1 MQRSEQEVHEGRIPK
16 DHAKIYANFQ
26 RNCIININFNSIVLS
41 SLTNRILGWN
51 DFATI
56 EVCSLFL
63 IVILTFFCLKK
74 KKNTEECWT
83 CPRFGTA
90 EHFNLLGFLQL
101 ELTCKA
107 LLQYIYFL
115 VKWEISVPSIPNTD
129 W

>member
-1 MQRSEQEVHEGRIPK
+1 MICNNRSVQFI
-16 DHAKIYANFQ
+16 F
-26 RNCIININFNSIVLS
+26 NCYSY
-41 SLTNRILGWN
+41 
-51 DFATI
+51 
-56 EVCSLFL
+56 LFF
-63 IVILTFFCLKK
+63 VFKK

-90 EHFNLLGFLQL
+90 EHFNLLDFLQL

-107 LLQYIYFL
+107 LLQYMYCL